1 MLKNLKTIFSLY
13 SFLVFFISG
22 VLSAQDGNSVSSA
35 QLSSEDE
42 ISLDDEF
49 DSLFEDSVD
58 VEEPVQSEEK
68 KEKHTITIG
77 TDNFKIPL
85 RFSGHLEAECGLG
98 YVNEDG
104 SSSATGGLKFKND
117 LNFNTRIDKTLAIK
131 ATMRTESGSWQF
143 SVYEMYFDYVL
154 LSHLYI
160 TAGKKNTSWGN
171 IRILNDTDEF
181 ENDPEALSTNLL
193 YDSRDGTSMQL
204 RLPLGNFCFTAF
216 LLYKGENVDK
226 VGQDEMSV
234 AGSIEVVIGK
244 TSFNFFGRKFP
255 SADSEIVLKKKDKH
269 IDPVVGAEVKR
280 TILGFDLYAQQL
292 AYLGNKAKLKEFGK
306 AVIKN
311 EQLHNTDLE
320 GFSKL
325 IFSGGFYRIWETSG
339 PDIGFNFEFQDV
351 YTPAEKD
358 HSKKVAFQG
367 AVSKLG
373 KGKNIAIG
381 TTWKHYTNGNSG
393 EIEPGIVLSGIFPNA
408 KWKNGAEIKYGENY
422 DRAKITVATTLL
434 INVDY

>member
-171 IRILNDTDEF
+171 IRILNDTD
-181 ENDPEALSTNLL
+181 N
-193 YDSRDGTSMQL
+193 Q
-204 RLPLGNFCFTAF
+204 
-216 LLYKGENVDK
+216 
-226 VGQDEMSV
+226 
-234 AGSIEVVIGK
+234 
-244 TSFNFFGRKFP
+244 
-255 SADSEIVLKKKDKH
+255 
-269 IDPVVGAEVKR
+269 
-280 TILGFDLYAQQL
+280 
-292 AYLGNKAKLKEFGK
+292 
-306 AVIKN
+306 
-311 EQLHNTDLE
+311 
-320 GFSKL
+320 
-325 IFSGGFYRIWETSG
+325 
-339 PDIGFNFEFQDV
+339 
-351 YTPAEKD
+351 
-358 HSKKVAFQG
+358 
-367 AVSKLG
+367 
-373 KGKNIAIG
+373 
-381 TTWKHYTNGNSG
+381 
-393 EIEPGIVLSGIFPNA
+393 
-408 KWKNGAEIKYGENY
+408 
-422 DRAKITVATTLL
+422 
-434 INVDY
+434 